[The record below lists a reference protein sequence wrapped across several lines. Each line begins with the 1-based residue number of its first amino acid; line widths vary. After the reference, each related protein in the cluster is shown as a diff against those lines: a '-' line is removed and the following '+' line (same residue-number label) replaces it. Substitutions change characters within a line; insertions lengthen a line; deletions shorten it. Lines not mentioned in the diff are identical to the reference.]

1 MSDEFIYQTSR
12 KKRFRVVGLIITGL
26 IGLGL
31 LYYVYR
37 LLGVAFPDILGAQ
50 DFIVY
55 HIYNVTELGIFLL
68 GFFGS
73 LFFIPLPIDF
83 LFFKS
88 LSNGSNPGIVLV
100 LVLIGS
106 VLGNLI
112 DYYLGVFLSQY
123 ARYLVSVKKLY
134 AAKRWVNKYGQWA
147 IFVFNLTPLP
157 GSLLTFAVGITR
169 YNIFRLI
176 IFFFLGNLCKF
187 GAYVL
192 VYLFFF

>member
-12 KKRFRVVGLIITGL
+12 KKRFRVFGLVLFGFVAI
-26 IGLGL
+26 GL

-37 LLGVAFPDILGAQ
+37 LLGVAFPDILNVQ
-50 DFIVY
+50 DFIIY
-55 HIYNVTELGIFLL
+55 HIYNVTELGLFLL

-88 LSNGSNPGIVLV
+88 LSNGANPTIALA

-106 VLGNLI
+106 IIGNII
-112 DYYLGVFLSQY
+112 DYFLGVFLSKY

-134 AAKRWVNKYGQWA
+134 AAKRWVNRYGAWA
-147 IFVFNLTPLP
+147 IFAFNLTPLP

-169 YNIFRLI
+169 YNIYRLFL
-176 IFFFLGNLCKF
+176 FFTLGILVKF

-192 VYLFFF
+192 FFSFL

>member
-1 MSDEFIYQTSR
+1 MPEEFIYQTSR
-12 KKRFRVVGLIITGL
+12 RQRFQVFGLVLLVILCIGLI
-26 IGLGL
+26 
-31 LYYVYR
+31 YYVYR
-37 LLGVAFPDILGAQ
+37 LLGVAFPGILGLQ
-50 DFIVY
+50 EFIVY

-88 LSNGSNPGIVLV
+88 LTNGANPGLALV

-106 VLGNLI
+106 IIGNFI
-112 DYYLGVFLSQY
+112 DYFLGLWFSKY
-123 ARYLVSVKKLY
+123 ARYLVSVKKIY
-134 AAKRWVNKYGQWA
+134 AAKRWVNRYGQWA

-169 YNIFRLI
+169 YNIFRLFT
-176 IFFFLGNLCKF
+176 FFILGNLVKF
-187 GAYVL
+187 GAYA
-192 VYLFFF
+192 LFFIFFF